1 MPTTEFA
8 RMLRSDHSMR
18 PPSPAATIRFK
29 SPNACNGCHTD
40 KTPQWADRWV
50 RQWRGRDYQT
60 AVLHG
65 GDLIEAARR
74 RDWKRLPEMLAA
86 VTDKNR
92 NEVFA
97 NSIIRLLRSCDDER
111 IALALPA
118 VMKDP
123 SPLIRASAAESLG
136 LMPTAAGIKALAA
149 ATGDDYRLVRIRAA
163 QSLARIPDIRLSE
176 PQALSLKKATEESLA
191 AIMAR
196 PDQWSSH
203 YNLGNFH
210 LSQQNYPLAIS
221 SYETAIRFDPT
232 EVPPWVNLSMA
243 YARQSE
249 TAKADEALRRALAL
263 EPHNAEANFNMGLL
277 KAEEKDLLQAEKHL
291 RLAFKSDPQM
301 AQAAYNLCVLLG
313 EKGADEA
320 LGFCGH
326 AAELRPREPRYTWT
340 CAYYQNKKGDRAAA
354 VATLET
360 LLSRHPQFTDA
371 YLLLADL
378 YARTGEHRRVEELL
392 NQAVASGSLRPG
404 DRAAIEERL
413 RSSRGER
420 R

>member
-1 MPTTEFA
+1 
-8 RMLRSDHSMR
+8 
-18 PPSPAATIRFK
+18 
-29 SPNACNGCHTD
+29 
-40 KTPQWADRWV
+40 
-50 RQWRGRDYQT
+50 
-60 AVLHG
+60 
-65 GDLIEAARR
+65 
-74 RDWKRLPEMLAA
+74 
-86 VTDKNR
+86 
-92 NEVFA
+92 
-97 NSIIRLLRSCDDER
+97 
-111 IALALPA
+111 
-118 VMKDP
+118 
-123 SPLIRASAAESLG
+123 
-136 LMPTAAGIKALAA
+136 
-149 ATGDDYRLVRIRAA
+149 
-163 QSLARIPDIRLSE
+163 
-176 PQALSLKKATEESLA
+176 
-191 AIMAR
+191 
-196 PDQWSSH
+196 
-203 YNLGNFH
+203 
-210 LSQQNYPLAIS
+210 
-221 SYETAIRFDPT
+221 
-232 EVPPWVNLSMA
+232 
-243 YARQSE
+243 
-249 TAKADEALRRALAL
+249 
-263 EPHNAEANFNMGLL
+263 
-277 KAEEKDLLQAEKHL
+277 
-291 RLAFKSDPQM
+291 M